1 MPVYSSIIAKGLH
14 HCGKNDGSP
23 MAVAETSLDPYDV
36 LGVRRTSS
44 LKDIKREYKKL
55 AREWHPDKND
65 DPEAQQKFIQISQAY
80 EILSDEEKRREY
92 DENGH
97 VDDHQPQRYQQQSFN
112 FGGFSFRF
120 ENFGGR
126 GGGGGSRSDN
136 SQRIT
141 YPMFHNTILP
151 ESHKKAYM
159 LLVTGQWCF
168 NCVRVEEIWEK
179 NAQELKN
186 AGIGIGTVHADYD
199 RRLLRDLGV
208 NSWPSIVGV
217 LDKRIHYFGSQMV
230 INIENLKAFAMK
242 MFPTTHIDK
251 VDDENFQTFLA
262 GHSDNRPRTLLF
274 SRRSVPSL
282 LYLATAYEFRDKMAF
297 GFSSFKSPVHSMCRQ
312 YGVDSTRLLVFKE
325 DADNY
330 VDSLEA
336 SMLERESIRDVIM
349 DNKYLYAPRLSSQT
363 VFDDLCPVSPSKKNR
378 KVCVILFTQRGKNH
392 DQFRRTFSQVA
403 VDTTFFPDGSRFMYV
418 YKETQRDFTRIIGV
432 EFTQD
437 SRLPVAVVWRRTRNK
452 LNFDWLPGGW
462 KKNDEDDNQRRLRDY
477 LVELSNYISTL
488 RQTREIETMED
499 ENAPHWLTL
508 SVRSI
513 YSTCKAF
520 LRSAIEYI
528 SNSILVDVVSVL
540 RSVLLPYNYIMHI
553 YDIISLLSVL
563 MVIIGYMSSI
573 HIWICKLFFN
583 RSKSNVGAPMNEPPR
598 KQHISVYS
606 LDPISNETL
615 VLRAPPGQMT
625 LLILINQANEKELV
639 VEAEKAI
646 KCQIER
652 MEGWHLSCLQVDKYS
667 SWYEQLTNQT
677 LGTQDVKEVVGNILA
692 INGHRMY
699 YCLYNARTQIATY
712 RASHQCSQV
721 SPESV
726 GFGDSDSDTDD
737 ENEFLIDNFYA
748 PLPIWIDR
756 LYDGSAKRIQV
767 TEWPT
772 FDPRKEHISVYSLD
786 PISNETLV
794 LRAPPGQMTLLILVN
809 QANEKELVVEAEK
822 AIKCQIERMEGW
834 QLSYLQVDKYSSWY
848 EQLTNQAP
856 GTQDIKEVVGNI
868 LAINGHRMYYCLYN
882 ARTQIA
888 TYRVSH
894 QYSQVSPE
902 SVGFGDSDSDTD
914 DGNKFPIDN
923 FYAPLPIWID
933 RLYDGSAVRIQVTE
947 WPTFDPR

>member
-1 MPVYSSIIAKGLH
+1 MIRVVLHLALYQVLFVVLH
-14 HCGKNDGSP
+14 HCGKNGGSHP
-23 MAVAETSLDPYDV
+23 VAAAESTPDPHNV
-36 LGVRRTSS
+36 LGVRRTAS
-44 LKDIKREYKKL
+44 LKDIKRQYKKL
-55 AREWHPDKND
+55 VREWHPDKND
-65 DPEAQQKFIQISQAY
+65 DPEAQQKFIQIKGAY
-80 EILSDEEKRREY
+80 DKIFSEKKRRH
-92 DENGH
+92 DENR
-97 VDDHQPQRYQQQSFN
+97 QRYQQQS
-112 FGGFSFRF
+112 S

-126 GGGGGSRSDN
+126 GGGGGSRNDN
-136 SQRIT
+136 SPRIT
-141 YPMFHNTILP
+141 YTVFHKDILP
-151 ESHKKAYM
+151 RSHKKAYI
-159 LLVTGQWCF
+159 LLVTGQSCKE
-168 NCVRVEEIWEK
+168 CVHAAKNWAK
-179 NAQELKN
+179 NAQQLN
-186 AGIGIGTVHADYD
+186 NTGIGIGTVHADYD
-199 RRLLRDLGV
+199 GHDLLPDLGV
-208 NSWPSIVGV
+208 DSFPSIVGV
-217 LDKRIHYFGSQMV
+217 LEGRIHYFGSQMV
-230 INIENLKAFAMK
+230 INTENLKAFAMK
-242 MFPTTHIDK
+242 MFNLTRHIDK
-251 VDDENFQTFLA
+251 VDDENIQSFLA
-262 GHSDNRPRTLLF
+262 GYSDNRPRTLLF

-282 LYLATAYEFRDKMAF
+282 LYLITAYEFRDKMAF
-297 GFSSFKSPVHSMCRQ
+297 GFASFKSQVHGMCRQ

-325 DADNY
+325 DNCVATR
-330 VDSLEA
+330 EA
-336 SMLERESIRDVIM
+336 GMLNQKSIRDVIM
-349 DNKYLYAPRLSSQT
+349 DNLYLYPQRLSSQN
-363 VFDDLCPVSPSKKNR
+363 VFDDQCPVSKKNR
-378 KVCVILFTQRGKNH
+378 KVCVILFTQRRKHH

-403 VDTTFFPDGSRFMYV
+403 VDTTFFPNGSRFMYV
-418 YKETQRDFTRIIGV
+418 YEETQRDFTRIMGV
-432 EFTQD
+432 EFTED
-437 SRLPVAVVWRRTRNK
+437 ATLPVAIVWRQTRNK

-462 KKNDEDDNQRRLRDY
+462 KKNDKDDNQRRLRDF
-477 LVELSNYISTL
+477 LVELSNNVFTL
-488 RQTREIETMED
+488 RQTREIDTMKD